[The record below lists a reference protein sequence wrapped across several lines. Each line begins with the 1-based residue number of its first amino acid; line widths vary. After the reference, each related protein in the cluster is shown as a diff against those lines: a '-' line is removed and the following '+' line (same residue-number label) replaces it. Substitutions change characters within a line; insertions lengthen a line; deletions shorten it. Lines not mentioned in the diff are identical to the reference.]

1 MQQKELSR
9 NEPKIGWNILQSFPL
24 KKKYGALSKIITG
37 ILSVSIV

>member
-24 KKKYGALSKIITG
+24 KKKIWRIE
-37 ILSVSIV
+37 